1 MNTSKLSTSC
11 HVVGDVLFL
20 RFLFQVVMANV
31 LLVVGA
37 GQKEGVGSFLHT
49 HIEAVLK
56 MSRGRVVAQQ
66 LELEVD
72 DNVTVMS
79 ACSFGTS
86 ALLVLLT
93 VSHILYADSVLNT
106 ESKQCS
112 FFLAQSQTVSWG
124 LHRPLVGKHHQP
136 LPAYQQV
143 R

>member
-1 MNTSKLSTSC
+1 M
-11 HVVGDVLFL
+11 VGDVLFL

-37 GQKEGVGSFLHT
+37 GQKGGVGSFLHT

-56 MSRGRVVAQQ
+56 MSRGRAQQ

-72 DNVTVMS
+72 GNVTVMS

-86 ALLVLLT
+86 ALLVFLT

-112 FFLAQSQTVSWG
+112 FFLAQSQTASWE